1 MVDQVLLQY
10 LLQAHEIHEKMD
22 HKFHTSANREQSMQ
36 RIAGKLHSAGDSKS
50 QDKLD
55 SVADISA
62 LQVQASESGPSGES
76 GKN

>member
-1 MVDQVLLQY
+1 
-10 LLQAHEIHEKMD
+10 
-22 HKFHTSANREQSMQ
+22 MQ